1 MEKNTDNITALK
13 LITFLCIERQD
24 SYPWLRAWTW
34 GWATC
39 LVQSPTSF
47 TCREAAGKLASMD
60 PFPHL

>member
-47 TCREAAGKLASMD
+47 TC
-60 PFPHL
+60 